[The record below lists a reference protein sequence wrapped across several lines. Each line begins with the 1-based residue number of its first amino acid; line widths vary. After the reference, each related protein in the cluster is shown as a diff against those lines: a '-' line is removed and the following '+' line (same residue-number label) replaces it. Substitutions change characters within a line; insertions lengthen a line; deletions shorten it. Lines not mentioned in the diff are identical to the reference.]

1 MPTLAEEL
9 ATIRRGAEGD
19 GTKPGRIPPDLLAVM
34 HRVTRDQ
41 QQSDFRTRMPAIGQP
56 APAFTLPNQDV
67 TPIASAA
74 LLANGPL
81 VVSYFR
87 GQW

>member
-19 GTKPGRIPPDLLAVM
+19 GTKPGRIPPD
-34 HRVTRDQ
+34 Q

-56 APAFTLPNQDV
+56 APAFTLPNQDG

-74 LLANGPL
+74 LLADGPL

>member
-1 MPTLAEEL
+1 MPTLAEQL
-9 ATIRRGAEGD
+9 AAIRRGAEGD

-41 QQSDFRTRMPAIGQP
+41 QQSGFRARMPGVGQP
-56 APAFTLPNQDV
+56 APSFILPNQDG

-74 LLANGPL
+74 LLVKGPL
-81 VVSYFR
+81 VVSFFR